1 MQSHLTLCLVLLIA
15 SAVPSAAAPLGT
27 RTVLDNGATLLV
39 AERPGVPMVVMTLL
53 LKTGATADPDGQ
65 AGLANLTG
73 ELLTRG
79 TKQHSAQ
86 TLAEDLDFLGASLG
100 VNTSY
105 ETTIISL
112 TTLTKNL
119 EPAFALLSE
128 VLISPTFPEAEF
140 DRKRK
145 EIQGGLHSRE
155 EDPGWVAHKLF
166 LQTLYPHHPLGRLV
180 EGQPTT
186 LAALTRTDTE
196 TFHQTYYRP
205 NNAIIALAGDISQ
218 EQAVKLLTSHFAG
231 WQPADIP
238 TLTWPD
244 STQQKGERVVLDK
257 KVSQANVILGHEGIA
272 RANPDYY
279 AVLVMNYILG
289 GGGFGSRLMDRI
301 REALGLAYSIHSSFT
316 ARKQPGPFTVGLQTQ
331 NATATQAITETLQVM
346 RRFIAQGATAQEL
359 TAAKS
364 YYINSFPLRLVSN
377 RDVAALLPVI
387 EFYGLGLDYPDRY
400 AELIGQVT
408 QEQVHAAAKTYLHP
422 DRLLQV
428 IVADL
433 TQADLAPPAP
443 AVHQPTAT
451 TEQP

>member
-1 MQSHLTLCLVLLIA
+1 MKSYLTFCLALIIA
-15 SAVPSAAAPLGT
+15 SAVPAAAAPLGT
-27 RTVLDNGATLLV
+27 RTVLDNGAILLV
-39 AERPGVPMVVMTLL
+39 AERPGVPMVVMTIL
-53 LKTGATADPDGQ
+53 LKTGATADPDDQ

-86 TLAEDLDFLGASLG
+86 TLAEDLDFIGASLG

-105 ETTIISL
+105 ETTTISL

-119 EPAFALLSE
+119 EPAFALFSE

-145 EIQGGLHSRE
+145 EIEGGLQSRE
-155 EDPGWVAHKLF
+155 EDPGWVARKLF

-180 EGQPTT
+180 EGQPNT
-186 LAALTRTDTE
+186 LAALTRADTE
-196 TFHQTYYRP
+196 KFHQTYYRP

-218 EQAVKLLTSHFAG
+218 EQAVKLIDTHLAD
-231 WQPADIP
+231 WQPADMP

-244 STQQKGERVVLDK
+244 STQQPGERVVFDK
-257 KVSQANVILGHEGIA
+257 KVSQANVILGHGGIA
-272 RANPDYY
+272 RSNPDYY
-279 AVLVMNYILG
+279 AVMVMNYILG

-301 REALGLAYSIHSSFT
+301 REELGLAYSIYSSFT
-316 ARKQPGPFTVGLQTQ
+316 ARNHPGPFTVGLQTK
-331 NATATQAITETLQVM
+331 NASATQAIAETLQVM
-346 RRFIAQGATAQEL
+346 RRFLEQGPTEQEL
-359 TAAKS
+359 IAAKS

-377 RDVAALLPVI
+377 RDVASLLPVI

-400 AELIGQVT
+400 ADLIGQVT
-408 QEQVHAAAKTYLHP
+408 LEHVHTAAKTYLHP

-428 IVADL
+428 VVADL
-433 TQADLAPPAP
+433 TQAELAPPAP
-443 AVHQPTAT
+443 AAHQPTAIT
-451 TEQP
+451 DQP